1 MSDSDDNAFASADEG
16 EEKTPPKERAK
27 QAPARKEKKAEK
39 TETGASTGSLKNP
52 KTPSKV
58 ETAKGKGKQQQRN
71 KKGKNCGISA
81 VQENSGTKKSET
93 KESQKTE
100 DPVLKGGHPD
110 KGSGDGNRE
119 MSGFE
124 EPEKSNSL
132 SQPAELS
139 GASVPKDSDQNQDV
153 GGLSTE
159 KKGAK
164 SLGETAGSKANIS
177 SSVKSPEEQTIA
189 ASDRDHHTPQQE
201 KVLHKLEESA
211 NTGSSGWGWSSW
223 GSSLLSAAS
232 TSVQTFTHQVGDGL
246 TTIMDTVESSLGVPD
261 PNTLAEEDKDKD
273 VESLETAKKEDV
285 IDDEKKDKTELLKE
299 NQESE
304 RAERKSEEETKDT
317 GQDVSPEPTAS
328 GGGNSWFA
336 SWGVGDLAKKMQD
349 TGKSLAAKGQTLM
362 TEGFDAVEHLAAGG
376 IDVLENIGKKTY
388 NTLAEHDPAL
398 RRTRQF
404 LAPRGDKPNLSSSLR
419 EARDQAEQQQKQDE
433 ANQEALKAHFG
444 TLFDDYQGLAHLEAL
459 EILSNQSEK
468 KVHSLLNSLA
478 SEDLA
483 TIKPQ
488 LLNIKN
494 AFELDDSA
502 EDAED
507 QDFTSLVRQHL
518 SELELGTA
526 PDKLNTV
533 HQMVQAWIK
542 DFDSNDSNHSQGTKE
557 THEKSIQA
565 LAELTAKGVEQF
577 HKAGEMVLLDKDKD
591 KDCTE
596 RAHSLAR
603 LTGVLC
609 HEIGNLSN
617 KFVACLNKLAE
628 ENKSEDVT
636 RMVTNIYLEA
646 SNSSTYI
653 QDAFLL
659 LLPVLQHAALEQAI
673 LALTSS

>member
-1 MSDSDDNAFASADEG
+1 MSDSDENAFASADEG
-16 EEKTPPKERAK
+16 EEKTQAREAAK
-27 QAPARKEKKAEK
+27 QTPVKKEKA
-39 TETGASTGSLKNP
+39 ETGAGEAKNP
-52 KTPSKV
+52 KSPSKM
-58 ETAKGKGKQQQRN
+58 ESGKGKGKQQQRN
-71 KKGKNCGISA
+71 KKGKNSKASA
-81 VQENSGTKKSET
+81 SQEDVKKEET
-93 KESQKTE
+93 KAPESQKAEETSSKSANTE
-100 DPVLKGGHPD
+100 GGTD
-110 KGSGDGNRE
+110 SGSKTKTA
-119 MSGFE
+119 SE
-124 EPEKSNSL
+124 EPEKSISPD
-132 SQPAELS
+132 QPAEVS
-139 GASVPKDSDQNQDV
+139 SASPCKDKDQNE
-153 GGLSTE
+153 GSLGSE
-159 KKGAK
+159 KKDVEASAGEAEAK
-164 SLGETAGSKANIS
+164 PSTG

-211 NTGSSGWGWSSW
+211 GAGKSGWGWSSW

-232 TSVQTFTHQVGDGL
+232 SSVQTFTNQVGDGL
-246 TTIMDTVESSLGVPD
+246 NTIMDTVESSLGVPD
-261 PNTLAEEDKDKD
+261 PKDLAERNSEKDAKSSEPAEKGDGQVDKKKD
-273 VESLETAKKEDV
+273 ETDLPKDNKEAPAKAEGQEMNS
-285 IDDEKKDKTELLKE
+285 DEK
-299 NQESE
+299 
-304 RAERKSEEETKDT
+304 AKDT
-317 GQDVSPEPTAS
+317 GQPTAT
-328 GGGNSWFA
+328 GGDNSWFA
-336 SWGVGDLAKKMQD
+336 SWGVGDLAKKMQN

-404 LAPRGDKPNLSSSLR
+404 LSPRGDKPTLSSSLR
-419 EARDQAEQQQKQDE
+419 EARDQAEQQQKQEE
-433 ANQEALKAHFG
+433 ATQEALKAHFG

-478 SEDLA
+478 SEDLS
-483 TIKPQ
+483 TIKPR
-488 LLNIKN
+488 LMSIKN

-502 EDAED
+502 EDAADD
-507 QDFTSLVRQHL
+507 QDFTSLVRRHL

-533 HQMVQAWIK
+533 HQMVQAWIE
-542 DFDSNDSNHSQGTKE
+542 DFDASDSNHSQGTKE

-617 KFVACLNKLAE
+617 KFVACLNKLAG

-636 RMVTNIYLEA
+636 SMVTNIYLEA

-673 LALTSS
+673 LALTLS

>member
-16 EEKTPPKERAK
+16 EEKTPPKQG
-27 QAPARKEKKAEK
+27 QAHVKKETKTGEK
-39 TETGASTGSLKNP
+39 TAANIDGDKESKS
-52 KTPSKV
+52 PSKS
-58 ETAKGKGKQQQRN
+58 ETSKGKGRQQQRN
-71 KKGKNCGISA
+71 KKVKASTSAQATKIMKKQEAQTESEKN
-81 VQENSGTKKSET
+81 EGTSPNRLEKKSISHS
-93 KESQKTE
+93 KQ
-100 DPVLKGGHPD
+100 V
-110 KGSGDGNRE
+110 
-119 MSGFE
+119 
-124 EPEKSNSL
+124 EKI
-132 SQPAELS
+132 
-139 GASVPKDSDQNQDV
+139 DSE
-153 GGLSTE
+153 E
-159 KKGAK
+159 KKV
-164 SLGETAGSKANIS
+164 IS
-177 SSVKSPEEQTIA
+177 SSTSAKASIESIPEDNTEKSTGDTPEAMTQAVDSIHSPEEQKIDV
-189 ASDRDHHTPQQE
+189 SDRDHHTPAQE

-211 NTGSSGWGWSSW
+211 NAGTGGWGWSSW

-232 TSVQTFTHQVGDGL
+232 NSVQTFTNQVGDGL

-261 PNTLAEEDKDKD
+261 PKALAEDDKNDDKSSKAKKNEEGMSNDKSDSSKESDKDGDNTKGD
-273 VESLETAKKEDV
+273 KLSIKPNVEKCGHEISAQQTTSD
-285 IDDEKKDKTELLKE
+285 
-299 NQESE
+299 S
-304 RAERKSEEETKDT
+304 
-317 GQDVSPEPTAS
+317 
-328 GGGNSWFA
+328 GNSWFA

-349 TGKSLAAKGQTLM
+349 TGKSIAAKGQTLM

-404 LAPRGDKPNLSSSLR
+404 LAPRSNKPNLSQTLR
-419 EARDQAEQQQKQDE
+419 EARDQAEQQQKQKE
-433 ANQEALKAHFG
+433 AHQEALKAHFG
-444 TLFDDYQGLAHLEAL
+444 TLFDDYQGIAHLEAL

-483 TIKPQ
+483 AIKPQ
-488 LLNIKN
+488 LMDIKN
-494 AFELDDSA
+494 AFELDDTD
-502 EDAED
+502 EDTGD
-507 QDFTSLVRQHL
+507 QDFTSLVQKHL
-518 SELELGTA
+518 NELELGTA

-533 HQMVQAWIK
+533 HQMVQAWIE
-542 DFDSNDSNHSQGTKE
+542 DFDSHDSKHAQGTKE

-577 HKAGEMVLLDKDKD
+577 HKAGEMVLLDKDQD

-596 RAHSLAR
+596 RAHSFAR

-617 KFVACLNKLAE
+617 KFAACLNKLAE
-628 ENKSEDVT
+628 ENKSEVVT
-636 RMVTNIYLEA
+636 SMVTNIYLEA

-673 LALTSS
+673 LARTS

>member
-16 EEKTPPKERAK
+16 DENSSQKTESKQVAEKQKKTDVEAAGVNKDSKTPQNAV
-27 QAPARKEKKAEK
+27 
-39 TETGASTGSLKNP
+39 
-52 KTPSKV
+52 PS
-58 ETAKGKGKQQQRN
+58 KGKGKQQSRN
-71 KKGKNCGISA
+71 KKGKNSSLA
-81 VQENSGTKKSET
+81 AQKENAAAKKQVARTS
-93 KESQKTE
+93 ESQKSLDSGSSSHKKE
-100 DPVLKGGHPD
+100 V
-110 KGSGDGNRE
+110 GSGDG
-119 MSGFE
+119 
-124 EPEKSNSL
+124 KDTSNPVGHITTEVKGSTHEISVS
-132 SQPAELS
+132 SQ
-139 GASVPKDSDQNQDV
+139 KDSQSDENSSKDAEADV
-153 GGLSTE
+153 LKKTDE
-159 KKGAK
+159 KNLEGQGDTKDTN
-164 SLGETAGSKANIS
+164 SM
-177 SSVKSPEEQTIA
+177 KSPEEQKIA
-189 ASDRDHHTPQQE
+189 ESDRDHHTPQQE
-201 KVLHKLEESA
+201 KVLRQLEDSA
-211 NTGSSGWGWSSW
+211 SGGWGWSNW

-232 TSVQTFTHQVGDGL
+232 NSVQTFTHQVGDGL
-246 TTIMDTVESSLGVPD
+246 STIMDTVESSLGVPD
-261 PNTLAEEDKDKD
+261 P
-273 VESLETAKKEDV
+273 ESVGEVYKIAQTVSSEAP
-285 IDDEKKDKTELLKE
+285 
-299 NQESE
+299 ESE
-304 RAERKSEEETKDT
+304 NVMNQTTEEKVITSEEELEAQVKDVKAQSKNEKAEDT
-317 GQDVSPEPTAS
+317 GQNTSTQSVTPNEGS
-328 GGGNSWFA
+328 GWFA
-336 SWGVGDLAKKMQD
+336 SWGVGDLAKKVQD

-398 RRTRQF
+398 RKTRQF
-404 LAPRGDKPNLSSSLR
+404 LTPRGNKPNLSSTLR
-419 EARDQAEQQQKQDE
+419 EAKDQAEMKQKQDE

-478 SEDLA
+478 NEDLKA
-483 TIKPQ
+483 IKPQ
-488 LLNIKN
+488 LLKIKN
-494 AFELDDSA
+494 AFELDENA
-502 EDAED
+502 EDTGD
-507 QDFTSLVRQHL
+507 QDFASLVQRHL
-518 SELELGTA
+518 CELELGTV

-533 HQMVQAWIK
+533 HQMVQAWIQ
-542 DFDSNDSNHSQGTKE
+542 DFDSHDSSHMQSIKE

-617 KFVACLNKLAE
+617 KFVACLNKLVE
-628 ENKSEDVT
+628 EEGSSEGVT
-636 RMVTNIYLEA
+636 SMVTNIYLEA

-673 LALTSS
+673 LARSS

>member
-16 EEKTPPKERAK
+16 EQKTAPKMEAK
-27 QAPARKEKKAEK
+27 QAPSQEKKIDKKPDADVAGCK
-39 TETGASTGSLKNP
+39 GLKS
-52 KTPSKV
+52 PSKS
-58 ETAKGKGKQQQRN
+58 EAAKGKGKQQQRN
-71 KKGKNCGISA
+71 KKGKTSA
-81 VQENSGTKKSET
+81 TAASQEIKGAKKQETKPSESQKHVEASHESVKTEKSSADRSAKNSESKMQENSS
-93 KESQKTE
+93 S
-100 DPVLKGGHPD
+100 
-110 KGSGDGNRE
+110 S
-119 MSGFE
+119 
-124 EPEKSNSL
+124 
-132 SQPAELS
+132 SQPAKSSVENLS
-139 GASVPKDSDQNQDV
+139 GERGKNKDEGDQ
-153 GGLSTE
+153 
-159 KKGAK
+159 
-164 SLGETAGSKANIS
+164 GSKKED
-177 SSVKSPEEQTIA
+177 VKSTLETKPQVSNSITSPEEQKIA
-189 ASDRDHHTPQQE
+189 ESDRDHHTPAQE

-211 NTGSSGWGWSSW
+211 NASSSGWGWSSW
-223 GSSLLSAAS
+223 GSSLISAAS
-232 TSVQTFTHQVGDGL
+232 NSVQTFTNQVGDGL

-261 PNTLAEEDKDKD
+261 PKSMAEENSEKD
-273 VESLETAKKEDV
+273 VKSS
-285 IDDEKKDKTELLKE
+285 KTER
-299 NQESE
+299 SE
-304 RAERKSEEETKDT
+304 QGNDKSENETLDLLEDKKTENKNTEEKAEDT
-317 GQDVSPEPTAS
+317 GQKVTSQQAAPSSAS
-328 GGGNSWFA
+328 NWFS

-388 NTLAEHDPAL
+388 NTIAEHDPAF

-404 LAPRGDKPNLSSSLR
+404 LSPRSNKPNLSQTLR
-419 EARDQAEQQQKQDE
+419 EARDQAEQQQKQEE
-433 ANQEALKAHFG
+433 AHQETLKAHFG
-444 TLFDDYQGLAHLEAL
+444 TLFDDYQGIAHLEAL

-483 TIKPQ
+483 AMKPQ
-488 LLNIKN
+488 LLDIKN

-502 EDAED
+502 EDAAGD
-507 QDFTSLVRQHL
+507 QDFSSLVQQHL

-533 HQMVQAWIK
+533 HQMVQTWIQ
-542 DFDSNDSNHSQGTKE
+542 DFDSHDSNHTRGTKE

-591 KDCTE
+591 KDCIE

-617 KFVACLNKLAE
+617 KFAACLNKLAE
-628 ENKSEDVT
+628 EKESEDVT
-636 RMVTNIYLEA
+636 SMVTNIYLEA

-673 LALTSS
+673 LARTS